1 MRNVTALDFARLYAD
16 FVLVETLS
24 GTELATTLREIADMV
39 EIKPPEARLVL
50 HEAYS
55 LESAHETMVAVTTLL
70 LRFRQ
75 QGPSRCDE
83 FTEQEMEIFKAMAL
97 GLTISKTAQHMK
109 MDEGVFRSCMGSMCE
124 KTGMGIAELF
134 EFAKT
139 KADYDAGKTPGG
151 SESEAKS

>member
-1 MRNVTALDFARLYAD
+1 MKNITALDFARLYAD

-24 GTELATTLREIADMV
+24 GTELATKLSEIADMV

-55 LESAHETMVAVTTLL
+55 LESVYETTVAYTTLL

-75 QGPSRCDE
+75 QGPSRSDE

-97 GLTISKTAQHMK
+97 GLTISKTAQHLK
-109 MDEGVFRSCMGSMCE
+109 MDEEVFRRSMGSMCK
-124 KTGMGIAELF
+124 KTSLGIAQLF

-139 KADYDAGKTPGG
+139 KAEYDAGETGEPR
-151 SESEAKS
+151 